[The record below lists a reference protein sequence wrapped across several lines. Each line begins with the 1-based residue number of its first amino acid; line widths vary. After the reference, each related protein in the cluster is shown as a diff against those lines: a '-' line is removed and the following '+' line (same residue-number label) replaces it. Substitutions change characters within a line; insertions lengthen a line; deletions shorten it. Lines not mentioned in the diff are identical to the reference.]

1 MKQHIR
7 TSFDYIRR
15 APFQALAAI
24 SVLALTFFVTTLLV
38 VLLYSSH
45 QVIRFFETRPQVIA
59 FLKEDATQGEID
71 ALRNKLANDSR
82 INSMSYV
89 SKEQALE
96 IYKEAT
102 ADNPLLGELVSP
114 SIFPASIEFSVRD
127 LNFTEEIIDEV
138 KGESVVESVDFTA
151 NLGSEAALGDVIQRL
166 KNVTY
171 YLRIGGVSFVLV
183 LSLTSLLVLMVVIGM
198 RISMKKTEIESL
210 SLIGATN
217 WFIRMPIVFEAINY
231 AIIGVFAGWLAAS
244 VLLMYATPSVL
255 YYFKDIPVLPRE
267 TADFFALLGVI
278 FAAEILA
285 GLFIAFLG
293 SMIAV
298 SRSLRIVK

>member
-59 FLKEDATQGEID
+59 FLKEDASQGEID
-71 ALRNKLANDSR
+71 ALRNKLAGDSR
-82 INSMSYV
+82 INSVSYV